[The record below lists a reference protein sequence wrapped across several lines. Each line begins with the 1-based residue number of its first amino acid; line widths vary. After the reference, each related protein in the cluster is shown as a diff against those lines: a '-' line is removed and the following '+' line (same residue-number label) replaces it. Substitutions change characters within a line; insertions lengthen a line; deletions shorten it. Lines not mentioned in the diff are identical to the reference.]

1 MLDVKD
7 EGRLRQITK
16 HCTKIIYKINSVSQK
31 QFNNDEDLWEIIC
44 FNIFQIG
51 ELAKGLSTDFTQ
63 KYNEIPWKKIKG
75 MRDIIGHGYGTI
87 DNEIVYNTAKESI
100 PELNDYCSKLLD
112 TNIHD

>member
-1 MLDVKD
+1 M
-7 EGRLRQITK
+7 
-16 HCTKIIYKINSVSQK
+16 
-31 QFNNDEDLWEIIC
+31 
-44 FNIFQIG
+44 
-51 ELAKGLSTDFTQ
+51 STDFTQ
-63 KYNEIPWKKIKG
+63 KYNEIPWKQIKG

>member
-31 QFNNDEDLWEIIC
+31 QFNNDEDLREIIC

-63 KYNEIPWKKIKG
+63 KYNEITLETNKG
-75 MRDIIGHGYGTI
+75 
-87 DNEIVYNTAKESI
+87 NERYYRTWIWN
-100 PELNDYCSKLLD
+100 
-112 TNIHD
+112 HR